1 MTALALSY
9 EIVQQSLAQ
18 LSGSYLAPVSF
29 SFGWPV
35 YALKLL
41 WASINN
47 NRLMP
52 EPDIACIAINTSN
65 GITRQ
70 NKSWVLGRVL
80 RDYETYW
87 RPTEVKKEVD
97 DVIEQARYDRQAR
110 ENELAAKE
118 NREPNTMPKPSQAGL
133 VISIFRAPP
142 DKIPGKPGYD
152 LVYWSGIATTT
163 IQLLIAG
170 TLYGLNRDP
179 ANAAILGITVI
190 GTVLAFVTGALPQ
203 WAIEKWACRRLSA
216 GKLKTVAITRGM
228 GSQHVLII
236 DGGAGALDLE
246 DLANPNAILQ
256 TMWKTRIWAVISAL
270 LWAGL
275 TVFVTSIPNERAW
288 FLLGIGALG
297 SVQNLIAARA
307 PRQPEG
313 LGLPIEKGYKVKVI
327 GRSKVMRALRD
338 LEKDYPGIGLS
349 LLKTFFADDRL
360 TEKEKQEWQ
369 TKKEEAA
376 ERERRR
382 ERDEQALHAGEEPVR
397 NGTAGRVRIETV

>member
-29 SFGWPV
+29 SFGWSV

-133 VISIFRAPP
+133 VISIFRAPLIRSP
-142 DKIPGKPGYD
+142 
-152 LVYWSGIATTT
+152 
-163 IQLLIAG
+163 LLIAG

-349 LLKTFFADDRL
+349 LLKTFSP
-360 TEKEKQEWQ
+360 TI
-369 TKKEEAA
+369 
-376 ERERRR
+376 
-382 ERDEQALHAGEEPVR
+382 G
-397 NGTAGRVRIETV
+397 